1 MKRGRADIRKPRV
14 RMIPEG
20 VAPVDFAKEEAY
32 FTPIDPSVVQAQEGK
47 YENAFIGAFGN
58 VPSSAPADSG
68 MPDRVIPAS
77 HQKEAEPKVS
87 KVDDDVVP
95 YNDKDYM
102 SNLLDQLGVD
112 EATRQQL
119 ESEEAQSQGVDT
131 YAPANDYDATDE
143 EVSAIFNKLGVQ
155 DDYDKYFRTGRGNNG
170 YSYY

>member
-20 VAPVDFAKEEAY
+20 IAPVDFGKEEAY
-32 FTPIDPSVVQAQEGK
+32 FTPIDPSVIQAQQGK
-47 YENAFIGAFGN
+47 YDNAFIGAFGN

-77 HQKEAEPKVS
+77 HQEEGKS
-87 KVDDDVVP
+87 KTDDDVVP

-102 SNLLDQLGVD
+102 TNLLDQLGVD
-112 EATRQQL
+112 DATRNLLQ
-119 ESEEAQSQGVDT
+119 SEEQMSGGVDT
-131 YAPANDYDATDE
+131 YAPPDDYDATDE